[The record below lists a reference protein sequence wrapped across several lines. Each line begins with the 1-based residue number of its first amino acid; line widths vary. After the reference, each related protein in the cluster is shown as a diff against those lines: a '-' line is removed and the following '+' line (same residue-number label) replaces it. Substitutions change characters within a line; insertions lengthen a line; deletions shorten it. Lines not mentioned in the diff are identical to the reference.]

1 MTSAEAHALKRG
13 DLMVCTRPDSFRRV
27 QVLADEVT
35 ENFVKVRY
43 VGENVG
49 YDVLNKNSPLWYWM
63 TLR

>member
-1 MTSAEAHALKRG
+1 
-13 DLMVCTRPDSFRRV
+13 MVCTRPDSFRRV